1 MLSECYATMKSR
13 LLKIA
18 SLKASLIAI
27 LLLCSACSSTTFVY
41 NRLDFLIPWYL
52 DDYVEL
58 NRVQERTLDELL
70 VPYLDWHRA
79 EELPRYVDILTRIES
94 NLDQPLEQQN
104 IVEISASAETAFL
117 RVEERALEW
126 LLTLGADLSDEQIE
140 DFIAALR
147 EQQSE
152 YEEKYLDRDLDEYYE
167 DAYDNLR
174 DNFQDYLGR
183 LDSQQKQMMKSTS
196 AELQRA
202 DSVWLE
208 ERAAWVANLERV
220 LLREPGWQQELRVTL
235 DRRYENH
242 SESYV
247 QVYEHNLNQVQ
258 ALAVAVLNSRSEK
271 QDRRLRKKLVSFR
284 EDLLTLIEQG
294 NQSQPSS

>member
-1 MLSECYATMKSR
+1 MKSR

>member
-1 MLSECYATMKSR
+1 MKPHFP
-13 LLKIA
+13 KNA
-18 SLKASLIAI
+18 SLKACLIAI
-27 LLLCSACSSTTFVY
+27 LLLCGACSSTTFVY

-70 VPYLDWHRA
+70 VSYLDWHRA
-79 EELPRYVDILTRIES
+79 EELPQYVDILTQIES
-94 NLDQPLEQQN
+94 NLDQPVEREH
-104 IVEISASAETAFL
+104 IVQISASVETAFL
-117 RVEERALEW
+117 RAEERALEW
-126 LLTLGADLSDEQIE
+126 LLTLGADLSDKQIE
-140 DFIAALR
+140 EFIATLR

-167 DAYDNLR
+167 DAYENLR

-183 LDSQQKQMMKSTS
+183 LDSQQKEMMKSAS

-202 DSVWLE
+202 DSTWLE
-208 ERAAWVANLERV
+208 ERKAWVANLERI
-220 LLREPGWQQELRVTL
+220 LLREPRWQQELRVTL
-235 DRRYENH
+235 ETREESH
-242 SESYV
+242 SENYT

-258 ALAVAVLNSRSEK
+258 ALTVAVLNSRSEK

-294 NQSQPSS
+294 KEAQPSP

>member
-1 MLSECYATMKSR
+1 MKLR
-13 LLKIA
+13 FLKNA
-18 SLKASLIAI
+18 SLRVSLIAI
-27 LLLCSACSSTTFVY
+27 LLLCSACSSVTFVY

-58 NRVQERTLDELL
+58 NRDQERTLDELL

-79 EELPRYVDILTRIES
+79 EELPQYVDILIMIES
-94 NLDQPLEQQN
+94 DLDQPLEREN
-104 IVEISASAETAFL
+104 IVQISASAETAFL
-117 RVEERALEW
+117 RAEERALEW

-140 DFIAALR
+140 EFIAALR

-183 LDSQQKQMMKSTS
+183 LDSQQKEWMTLTSTK
-196 AELQRA
+196 LQRA
-202 DSVWLE
+202 DLVWLE
-208 ERAAWVANLERV
+208 ERSAWITNLERI
-220 LLREPGWQQELRVTL
+220 LLRDPGWQQELRATL
-235 DRRYENH
+235 DAREENH
-242 SESYV
+242 SENYA

-258 ALAVAVLNSRSEK
+258 ALTVSVLNSRSEK
-271 QDRRLRKKLVSFR
+271 QNRRLRKKLANLR

-294 NQSQPSS
+294 KQTKPST

>member
-1 MLSECYATMKSR
+1 VLSECYATMKSR